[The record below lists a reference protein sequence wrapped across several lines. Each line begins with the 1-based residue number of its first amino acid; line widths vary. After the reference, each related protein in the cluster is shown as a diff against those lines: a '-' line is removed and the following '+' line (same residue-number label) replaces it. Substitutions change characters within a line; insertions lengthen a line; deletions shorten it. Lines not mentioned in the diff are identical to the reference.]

1 MMVISLMTLMI
12 IRNTGYAID
21 YDDDGDDVDDDGDQ
35 FDDGDYDG
43 DQFDDVDYDDNI
55 VVDYC

>member
-1 MMVISLMTLMI
+1 MMLMI
-12 IRNTGYAID
+12 IRNNGYAID
-21 YDDDGDDVDDDGDQ
+21 YDDDVDDADDDGDQ